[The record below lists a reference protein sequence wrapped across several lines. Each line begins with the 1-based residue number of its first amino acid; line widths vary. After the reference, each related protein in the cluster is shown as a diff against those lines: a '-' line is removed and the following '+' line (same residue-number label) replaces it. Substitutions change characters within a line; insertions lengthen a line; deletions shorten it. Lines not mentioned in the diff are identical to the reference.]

1 VKQKLS
7 EKDHKVLNLLHQ
19 IEEVNK
25 MIDLH
30 SHEGGIS
37 LMKQQYEE
45 IRNKYIEELNS
56 LVEAKNILSLRDIKL

>member
-7 EKDHKVLNLLHQ
+7 EKDHKVLNLLHR

-30 SHEGGIS
+30 SQADGII

-45 IRNKYIEELNS
+45 IRSKYIEELNS
-56 LVEAKNILSLRDIKL
+56 LGEVKNILSLRDIKL